1 MYTKEWLHKNKVKKY
16 QKDIKDSKNQ
26 CKNRN
31 TSKQI
36 LHYNNT
42 QASNGA
48 TGMCQKLAS
57 LIDSHTSSCIYL

>member
-48 TGMCQKLAS
+48 TGMCQK
-57 LIDSHTSSCIYL
+57 